1 MAEDVSTRRHLVLVV
16 DDNPDGA
23 ESLRMVLGLCG
34 YEARV
39 AHTGSEGV
47 ILARQW
53 RPNAVVCDI
62 GLPDLD
68 GFGVARALRLD
79 PATADVFLIA
89 MTAYGDEQ
97 TRDRARDSGF
107 DAFLVKPAD
116 PQALLTLLAGP
127 PGANTVRVPHR
138 PAPGTGAVGP

>member
-1 MAEDVSTRRHLVLVV
+1 MAEDVSTTHRLVLVV

-34 YEARV
+34 YDAPV
-39 AHTGSEGV
+39 AHTGSEGI
-47 ILARQW
+47 ILARQCQ
-53 RPNAVVCDI
+53 PHAVVCDI

-68 GFGVARALRLD
+68 GFWVARALRQD

-127 PGANTVRVPHR
+127 PGA
-138 PAPGTGAVGP
+138 